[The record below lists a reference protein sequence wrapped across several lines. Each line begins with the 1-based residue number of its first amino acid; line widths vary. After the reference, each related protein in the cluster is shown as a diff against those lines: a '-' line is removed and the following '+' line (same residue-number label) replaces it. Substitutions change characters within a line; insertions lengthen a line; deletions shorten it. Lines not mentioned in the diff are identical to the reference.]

1 MKKQEST
8 STDFSTFKKLNDYL
22 FRALDRLDNDKEI
35 IRDSNYVARANA
47 IIGGAK
53 AVLNVARV
61 EMQLTEMKEMNM
73 DINPII
79 KSMSKNE
86 EENE

>member
-1 MKKQEST
+1 MNKKEST
-8 STDFSTFKKLNDYL
+8 SPDFSTFTKLNDYL
-22 FRALDRLDNDKEI
+22 FRALDRLDDDNEQ

-53 AVLNVARV
+53 AILNVARV
-61 EMQLTEMKEMNM
+61 EMQLTEMKESNM

-79 KSMSKNE
+79 KSISKD
-86 EENE
+86 ENE